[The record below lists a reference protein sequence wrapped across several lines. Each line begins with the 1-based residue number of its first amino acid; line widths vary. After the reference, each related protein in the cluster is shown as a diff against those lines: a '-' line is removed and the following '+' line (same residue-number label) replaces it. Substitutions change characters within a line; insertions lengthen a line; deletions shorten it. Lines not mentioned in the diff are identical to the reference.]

1 MYGPELYLAVPLD
14 FVLLPPNVLAP
25 LGSDR
30 QDLRGKLI
38 LHAKFIKE
46 VPETAPNHQ
55 VAVVFS
61 LNRLHPSREEKSP
74 GIQNVS
80 NFIPIFT
87 HLLFPSHL

>member
-38 LHAKFIKE
+38 LHAKFIQE
-46 VPETAPNHQ
+46 APETAPNHQ

-61 LNRLHPSREEKSP
+61 VNRLHRKSREEVP
-74 GIQNVS
+74 GN
-80 NFIPIFT
+80 PK
-87 HLLFPSHL
+87 HL